1 MATVRF
7 SYLQRFRQKLR
18 CVGFS
23 KTGADKLVRKI
34 RKYKDNDGY
43 FERACER
50 KFSFGNLVSSSFIWD
65 ESPEGHEYW
74 SEIFT
79 RLELWGIK

>member
-1 MATVRF
+1 MSTVRF
-7 SYLQRFRQKLR
+7 NYLQRFRIALR
-18 CVGFS
+18 NIGYS
-23 KTGADKLVRKI
+23 KAEANKIMAKI
-34 RKYKDNDGY
+34 RMYKDNDGY

-50 KFSFGNLVSSSFIWD
+50 GFSFGNLISSSFIWD

-74 SEIFT
+74 QGMFT

>member
-7 SYLQRFRQKLR
+7 SYLQRFRIALR
-18 CVGFS
+18 KIGYTKAEANKIMV
-23 KTGADKLVRKI
+23 KI

-50 KFSFGNLVSSSFIWD
+50 KFSFGNLISSSFIWHK
-65 ESPEGHEYW
+65 SPEGHDYW
-74 SEIFT
+74 DELFI
-79 RLELWGIK
+79 RLEFEIK

>member
-7 SYLQRFRQKLR
+7 SYLQRFRVELR
-18 CVGFS
+18 KIGYT
-23 KTGADKLVRKI
+23 KAEANKIMAKI

-50 KFSFGNLVSSSFIWD
+50 KFSFGNLISSSFIWYK
-65 ESPEGHEYW
+65 SPEGHDYW
-74 SEIFT
+74 DELYM
-79 RLELWGIK
+79 RLEFWGIN

>member
-7 SYLQRFRQKLR
+7 NYLQRFRVALR
-18 CVGFS
+18 KIGYT
-23 KTGADKLVRKI
+23 KAEANKIMAKI

-50 KFSFGNLVSSSFIWD
+50 KFSFSNLVSGSFIWCK
-65 ESPEGHEYW
+65 SPEGHVYW
-74 SEIFT
+74 DELYL
-79 RLELWGIK
+79 RLKF

>member
-7 SYLQRFRQKLR
+7 SYLQRFRIALR
-18 CVGFS
+18 KIGYT
-23 KTGADKLVRKI
+23 KAEANKIMAKI

-65 ESPEGHEYW
+65 KSPEGHDYW
-74 SEIFT
+74 WELFT
-79 RLELWGIK
+79 RLEFWSIK

>member
-7 SYLQRFRQKLR
+7 SYLQRFRIALR
-18 CVGFS
+18 KIGYT
-23 KTGADKLVRKI
+23 KAEANKIMAKI
-34 RKYKDNDGY
+34 RKYKDSDGY

-50 KFSFGNLVSSSFIWD
+50 KFSFGNLISSSFIWD
-65 ESPEGHEYW
+65 KSPEGHNYW
-74 SEIFT
+74 KEIFT

>member
-7 SYLQRFRQKLR
+7 NYLQRFRIALR
-18 CVGFS
+18 NIGYS
-23 KTGADKLVRKI
+23 KAGANKIMDKI
-34 RKYKDNDGY
+34 RKYRDNDGY

-50 KFSFGNLVSSSFIWD
+50 EFSFGNLVSSSFIWD

-74 SEIFT
+74 SELFT
-79 RLELWGIK
+79 RLEFWGIK

>member
-7 SYLQRFRQKLR
+7 NYLKRFRIALR
-18 CVGFS
+18 NIGYS
-23 KTGADKLVRKI
+23 KAGANKIMAKI
-34 RKYKDNDGY
+34 RKYKNNDGY

-50 KFSFGNLVSSSFIWD
+50 DLSFGNLVSSSFIWD

-74 SEIFT
+74 SDIFT
-79 RLELWGIK
+79 RLELRI